1 MPPPFYRIKK
11 RFRDREARIPGK
23 KYGFLNMRPES
34 VAKNTSRRT
43 GAFPNACDRHQKHH
57 PVNACARL
65 WPQALPS
72 RARARCSLWAARD
85 HAEHRRA
92 TALAGV
98 GARLPDE
105 LRSLAPL
112 GAIPLY
118 KFHIFLDTA
127 GASWPRVVEPRCRR
141 SVGAGAHGSLQP
153 RAHGLPATPRPH
165 ACWRRRGRAPAPRDA
180 ESQRGA
186 AK

>member
-1 MPPPFYRIKK
+1 M
-11 RFRDREARIPGK
+11 A
-23 KYGFLNMRPES
+23 S
-34 VAKNTSRRT
+34 
-43 GAFPNACDRHQKHH
+43 
-57 PVNACARL
+57 CARS

-92 TALAGV
+92 TAL

-118 KFHIFLDTA
+118 KFHIFRTGVADLA
-127 GASWPRVVEPRCRR
+127 R
-141 SVGAGAHGSLQP
+141 
-153 RAHGLPATPRPH
+153 PAR
-165 ACWRRRGRAPAPRDA
+165 
-180 ESQRGA
+180 
-186 AK
+186 

>member
-1 MPPPFYRIKK
+1 MAPR
-11 RFRDREARIPGK
+11 AR
-23 KYGFLNMRPES
+23 S
-34 VAKNTSRRT
+34 
-43 GAFPNACDRHQKHH
+43 
-57 PVNACARL
+57 

-112 GAIPLY
+112 GAVPLY
-118 KFHIFLDTA
+118 DFHLFLKQ
-127 GASWPRVVEPRCRR
+127 WE
-141 SVGAGAHGSLQP
+141 
-153 RAHGLPATPRPH
+153 RP
-165 ACWRRRGRAPAPRDA
+165 GRAWWSRDDGAPSALAHMAHCNRGHMVLRLRMRVLSTAHDA
-180 ESQRGA
+180 FAEAS
-186 AK
+186 

>member
-1 MPPPFYRIKK
+1 M
-11 RFRDREARIPGK
+11 ASCG
-23 KYGFLNMRPES
+23 RP
-34 VAKNTSRRT
+34 
-43 GAFPNACDRHQKHH
+43 
-57 PVNACARL
+57 

-127 GASWPRVVEPRCRR
+127 FAEAS
-141 SVGAGAHGSLQP
+141 
-153 RAHGLPATPRPH
+153 
-165 ACWRRRGRAPAPRDA
+165 
-180 ESQRGA
+180 
-186 AK
+186 